1 MVKYTMMLITKENTA
16 RYYIR
21 LNLVV
26 YLKLHWIN
34 KICFNTDDFVKVLI
48 YFDGKRITFLG

>member
-1 MVKYTMMLITKENTA
+1 MLITKENTA